1 MDEKGIASIMKNF
14 IEAIKSLFIPT
25 DWEEIKSLR
34 MKIAKKELDNALW
47 ALREERRKK
56 EEYNKAIRQIDQIHT
71 MLKDNIDK
79 K

>member
-1 MDEKGIASIMKNF
+1 MKKF
-14 IEAIKSLFIPT
+14 IKAIKSLFKPT

-47 ALREERRKK
+47 TLSEDRRKK
-56 EEYNKAIRQIDQIHT
+56 EEYNKAIRQIDQIHR

-79 K
+79 TQ